1 MRYTGLLI
9 GSLLSVFVFARPAL
23 AQDEYIPKQ
32 GDVRIGV
39 SGSLDSGL
47 GVSYL
52 DIDGVKSTSIGFGLD
67 YFLTEAFTLNLQL
80 GWSEDD
86 TGEGKAKATSYGFG
100 IGYYFVSPS
109 TSNVLPFIRVNY
121 AGLDI
126 GGFKPSG
133 FTVSGGAH
141 VFLNPNASLDISLSY
156 INLRE
161 SGNTIDGF
169 GAGIGLSIWFR

>member
-1 MRYTGLLI
+1 MRHTGLLI

-32 GDVRIGV
+32 GDIRIGV
-39 SGSLDSGL
+39 SGLFDSGL

-52 DIDGVKSTSIGFGLD
+52 DIDRFKVTSIGFGLD
-67 YFLTEAFTLNLQL
+67 YFLTEAFTINLQL
-80 GWSEDD
+80 GWTESD
-86 TGEGKAKATSYGFG
+86 TGEGKVKTTSYGFG
-100 IGYYFVSPS
+100 IGYYFVSPG

-126 GGFKPSG
+126 EGFKPSG

-141 VFLNPNASLDISLSY
+141 IFVNPNASFDITLSY
-156 INLRE
+156 VNLRAE
-161 SGNTIDGF
+161 GETVDGF
-169 GAGIGLSIWFR
+169 AAGVGLSVWFR